1 MSSRGGSR
9 PGAGRKPSAK
19 KLARVTD
26 APPRYVT
33 ARGQEA
39 TPPAAAREVRQP
51 TLIDMLGGGAAHT
64 TPRHQ
69 ARTQTTPSSASSSL
83 HGSPGCQARHRCS
96 NGLLLL
102 LVSNCSV
109 RVARQHGVDA
119 TIAAKAHAGVRA
131 GAGAGAEAGAG
142 AGAGAAATAG
152 AGAGATCGA
161 TTTATAA
168 ATVVVI

>member
-64 TPRHQ
+64 TPALNHFEKI
-69 ARTQTTPSSASSSL
+69 PF
-83 HGSPGCQARHRCS
+83 
-96 NGLLLL
+96 
-102 LVSNCSV
+102 
-109 RVARQHGVDA
+109 
-119 TIAAKAHAGVRA
+119 
-131 GAGAGAEAGAG
+131 
-142 AGAGAAATAG
+142 
-152 AGAGATCGA
+152 
-161 TTTATAA
+161 
-168 ATVVVI
+168 